1 MFESL
6 SFKAMESSLS
16 ALWLKQNVIIHNI
29 ANLETP
35 GFKAKQVSFNG
46 LLEEA
51 EGKQAGGRQGQ
62 GRYAFKATISTSTNT
77 EVRPDGNNVDFDKEN
92 TELMNTYF
100 QTLALYQKI
109 GGQITNAR
117 YVIKQAFK

>member
-1 MFESL
+1 MFDSL

-29 ANLETP
+29 ANLETS
-35 GFKAKQVSFNG
+35 GFKAKEVSFHG
-46 LLEEA
+46 LLEETQ
-51 EGKQAGGRQGQ
+51 GKQGGGGRGQ
-62 GRYAFKATISTSTNT
+62 YAFKATISTSTDT
-77 EVRPDGNNVDFDKEN
+77 AVRPDGNNVDFDKEN

-109 GGQITNAR
+109 GGQITNTR